1 MQKGRNFLLGFEGEG
16 AQSEDLIGNGI
27 GSPSMAESM
36 VLETSSS
43 FGSTSSSASLT
54 NLAPIKSSAE
64 EGTSG
69 VQDSKAKFT
78 SSDAIARYSDTR
90 FQLTFSLI
98 FYVYL
103 LFRDVQGIM
112 L

>member
-16 AQSEDLIGNGI
+16 AQSEDLIENGI
-27 GSPSMAESM
+27 GSTSMAESM

-54 NLAPIKSSAE
+54 NLALIKSSVE

-78 SSDAIARYSDTR
+78 SSDPIARYSDTR

-103 LFRDVQGIM
+103 LFRDVQGII